1 MDPLHPCRVLLSL
14 LLLCW
19 APLALSSASSSS
31 SQQQQQAR
39 PCWEAIVRCSQEAEC
54 KRAYDGYVSACESV
68 RGGGGGGALEGAG
81 RHGGGGHG
89 GGGHGGGGHRGG
101 GGGSDDGWHD
111 GGPMGVGH
119 GGRGGGGGGGG
130 GDRSGGAA
138 RSRCPTLC
146 ITALV
151 QLNQTRSGP
160 ALESCDC
167 GREPRC
173 LRTKSA
179 LEPCLPRTFTA
190 AADHGGG
197 GRRRVGCT
205 DARHRCLEEP
215 RCSETLDEYLRGC
228 GQLFN
233 GARCSPQCRA
243 VIERMLSLQGAR
255 QLSDCVCDGIERPFC
270 EAVKR
275 NMAELCFDGEDFLA
289 GSGDFGSYGGGGG
302 DDDDDGDDDDGGG
315 GGGGVGG
322 GVNHRHPG
330 DGGRGGGGYGGGVG
344 ARQVDCPPGGA
355 VAPSRHGALLAAVMP
370 LLVATLLSLTTT

>member
-1 MDPLHPCRVLLSL
+1 MEPLHLCRVVLSL
-14 LLLCW
+14 LLFCW
-19 APLALSSASSSS
+19 APLALSSSSPSSS
-31 SQQQQQAR
+31 SQQQQAAR
-39 PCWEAIVRCSQEAEC
+39 PPCWEAIVRCSQEAEC
-54 KRAYDGYVSACESV
+54 KRAYDGYVSACHAV
-68 RGGGGGGALEGAG
+68 RGGDAASIGGGGGRGGALEGAG

-89 GGGHGGGGHRGG
+89 GGG
-101 GGGSDDGWHD
+101 GGSDDGWRD
-111 GGPMGVGH
+111 GDPAGAGA
-119 GGRGGGGGGGG
+119 GRGGGRGRGGRG
-130 GDRSGGAA
+130 RAGGAA
-138 RSRCPTLC
+138 SLRCPSLC

-151 QLNQTRSGP
+151 QLNRTRSGP

-190 AADHGGG
+190 AVAADTGGG
-197 GRRRVGCT
+197 GRRRVVVGCT

-215 RCSETLDEYLRGC
+215 RCSATLDEYLRGC

-289 GSGDFGSYGGGGG
+289 GSGDFGSYGGGGD
-302 DDDDDGDDDDGGG
+302 DDDDDGDDDDGGIG

-322 GVNHRHPG
+322 GAVVDHRH
-330 DGGRGGGGYGGGVG
+330 RGGGDTGGGG
-344 ARQVDCPPGGA
+344 GGRRVDCPPAGA
-355 VAPSRHGALLAAVMP
+355 AAPRLAAP
-370 LLVATLLSLTTT
+370 LLVAALLVAAT